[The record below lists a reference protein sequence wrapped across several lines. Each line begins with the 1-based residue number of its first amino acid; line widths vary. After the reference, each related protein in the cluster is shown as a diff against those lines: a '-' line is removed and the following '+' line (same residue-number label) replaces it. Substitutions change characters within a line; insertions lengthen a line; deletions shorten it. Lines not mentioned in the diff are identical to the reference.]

1 MGDRK
6 WGRKKEKR
14 GLLLN
19 NKKKEGVIIEWKRKR
34 RVQNIRI
41 CKRYRGRGK
50 YLILER
56 PTPLTPVYANLLTK
70 PAKEGSSC

>member
-1 MGDRK
+1 MGPK
-6 WGRKKEKR
+6 EGEKR
-14 GLLLN
+14 APIKKQ
-19 NKKKEGVIIEWKRKR
+19 KKKEGVIIEWKRKR

-56 PTPLTPVYANLLTK
+56 PTPLTPVYAHLLT
-70 PAKEGSSC
+70 